1 MTSEAVV
8 AEQLR
13 SGYAVWVEILESTEA
28 NAVEMTIHQPLPRV
42 PAWIRLQ
49 TRGDRPQFWTQ
60 PPGHFLERTEGRYGC
75 PREMFATG
83 RRYLAGEID
92 QATAESQFADSL
104 AGWSRTTA

>member
-1 MTSEAVV
+1 V
-8 AEQLR
+8 R
-13 SGYAVWVEILESTEA
+13 VEILESKETS
-28 NAVEMTIHQPLPRV
+28 AVEMTVHQPLPRV
-42 PAWIRLQ
+42 PTWIRLQ
-49 TRGDRPQFWTQ
+49 THGDRPQFWTL

-75 PREMFATG
+75 PREMIATG